1 MHPLVILSA
10 AKNLRMDID
19 CTDRNGSRFIVEMQL
34 ARQSGF
40 YERVVFY
47 SALSAA
53 ARLLIASS

>member
-19 CTDRNGSRFIVEMQL
+19 CTDRNGCRFIVEMQL
-34 ARQSGF
+34 ARQGGF

-53 ARLLIASS
+53 ARMLIASS

>member
-1 MHPLVILSA
+1 
-10 AKNLRMDID
+10 MDID

-53 ARLLIASS
+53 ARMLIASS